1 MSRSRKPL
9 RRRASSFSAL
19 FIPLAFFIGLAAGYM
34 LGKVPTSPA
43 AAMSPVTKDDP
54 SLGPA
59 DAAVVIVEFS
69 DYQCPYCQ
77 MWHQEVLPRILAEY
91 PDQVRFIYRDFPLSG
106 HPEAQP
112 AAEAANCAGDQDA
125 YWEFQEAI
133 FSGLYGY
140 GETAYTQYAQDLGLD
155 MDDFSSCVA
164 NRKHQAEV
172 LEDYSDAISLGV
184 QSTPTF
190 FINGTQLVGAQP
202 YETFKNMI
210 ESALSQADK

>member
-1 MSRSRKPL
+1 
-9 RRRASSFSAL
+9 
-19 FIPLAFFIGLAAGYM
+19 LAFFVGLAAGYM
-34 LGKVPTSPA
+34 LGKVPTQA
-43 AAMSPVTKDDP
+43 AAMSPVTDDDP
-54 SLGPA
+54 SQGPV
-59 DAAVVIVEFS
+59 DAPVVIVEFS

-77 MWHQEVLPRILAEY
+77 MWHQDVLPKIMDEY
-91 PDQVRFIYRDFPLSG
+91 AGQIRFIYRDFPLSG

-125 YWEFQEAI
+125 YWQFQDAI

-140 GETAYTQYAQDLGLD
+140 GATAYTQYAQDLGLD
-155 MDDFSSCVA
+155 LESFSSCVDK
-164 NRKHQAEV
+164 RVHQAEV

-202 YETFKNMI
+202 LETFQSMI
-210 ESALSQADK
+210 EAELAKAGK